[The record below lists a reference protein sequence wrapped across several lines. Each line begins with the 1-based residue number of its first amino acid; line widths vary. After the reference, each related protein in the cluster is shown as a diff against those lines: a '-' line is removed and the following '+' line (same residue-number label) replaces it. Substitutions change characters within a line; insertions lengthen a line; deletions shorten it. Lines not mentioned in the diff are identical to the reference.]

1 MKEKIKLIY
10 RILIVLVSGIGLY
23 LNFKFLTFEKGIL
36 YFTNLSNL
44 FCMIYFL
51 ILVILMLTKKV
62 KRTEKYYIFKGMAT
76 MAITLTMIVYNLLL
90 SSSGVSAIFADHRLE
105 CSIVHIVVPLMVI
118 FDYIIFGEKG
128 HLKREYPLIWS
139 LVLVAYQLFVTLY
152 TIHGGTFI
160 NGATYPYPFMDID
173 TYGIGKVTI
182 NMIITFVF
190 FLGYG
195 TIVQMMDNKL
205 GKNKQKFDKKNK
217 KC

>member
-1 MKEKIKLIY
+1 MREKIKLIY
-10 RILIVLVSGIGLY
+10 RILIVLVSAIGLY

-51 ILVILMLTKKV
+51 VLVILMLTKKV

-90 SSSGVSAIFADHRLE
+90 SSSGAASIFADHQFE

-128 HLKREYPLIWS
+128 HIKKEYPLIWTF
-139 LVLVAYQLFVTLY
+139 VLIAYQLFVTIY
-152 TIHGGTFI
+152 TAQGGT
-160 NGATYPYPFMDID
+160 TYPYPFMDIEA
-173 TYGIGKVTI
+173 YGVGKVTI

-195 TIVQMMDNKL
+195 TIVQMLDNKL
-205 GKNKQKFDKKNK
+205 GNKKKNK
-217 KC
+217 K

>member
-10 RILIVLVSGIGLY
+10 RILIVIVSAIGLY

-51 ILVILMLTKKV
+51 VLVILMITNKV
-62 KRTEKYYIFKGMAT
+62 KRNDTYYIFKGMVT

-90 SSSGVSAIFADHRLE
+90 ANSSAAGAFANHQLE
-105 CSIVHIVVPLMVI
+105 CNIVHVVVPLLVI

-128 HLKREYPLIWS
+128 NLKKEYPIIWS
-139 LVLVAYQLFVTLY
+139 FVLVAYQLFVTIY
-152 TIHGGTFI
+152 TANGGTFI
-160 NGATYPYPFMDID
+160 DGATYPYPFMDMEK
-173 TYGIGKVTI
+173 YGAGQVTI
-182 NMIITFVF
+182 NMIVTFVF

-195 TIVQMMDNKL
+195 NIVQMLDNKL
-205 GKNKQKFDKKNK
+205 GKRKK
-217 KC
+217 